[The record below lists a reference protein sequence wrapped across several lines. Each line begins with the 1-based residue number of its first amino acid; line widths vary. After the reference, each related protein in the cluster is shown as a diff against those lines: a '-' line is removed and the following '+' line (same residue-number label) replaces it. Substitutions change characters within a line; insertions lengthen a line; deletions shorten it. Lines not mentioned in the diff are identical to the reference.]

1 MTTAGQSRPGLS
13 RALLSIS
20 IGIALGSV
28 LVSLYAFTRR
38 VPDGLISDRLATATR
53 FTAGSLIAAAVV
65 ATVLAGAAVTAWL
78 GRLGA
83 GKAATL
89 LCLLCVVAAWCYLS
103 TNPPTWT
110 VAISGSDGRPVV
122 ALVQAAWLL
131 LTVSA
136 VFLVAGV
143 VAAPENRQ
151 PFKWPAVL
159 PFAAIGVALSLV
171 AGYGLATLA
180 RVGASHPT
188 TAVPIAIPDFPRT
201 LGTKTTY
208 TVPAE
213 SIDTLVPAGPGFV
226 LADDDAVVAY
236 DGTTGAERWRL
247 PLTAF
252 PDDCLF
258 RQLRSTGSAP
268 NAVVFAECDRSGGYD
283 KPRRD
288 SYLVGLDAM
297 TGTVLWRLD
306 TDWSLR
312 GRVLLPADVVPV
324 VNGKMNALGSL
335 DPRTGSLRWT
345 RSLDGMGNCA
355 RADSLIMAAEHTVID
370 FVPCGTHLTV
380 QMFDAVTGTER
391 SVEHPVSQGLSRHT
405 DPLTPVSSYGSIA
418 LVDARTDTGYD
429 HLSVR
434 VDTHTGAVNDT
445 PNLQFEYHSS
455 RPDISQYLGPA
466 VQLQPTPE
474 SFGTVLIYR
483 VDDGATVHVEGLRTF
498 NGFDSYVPNS
508 SQIWAEVGD
517 QLVTATAYDDT
528 SNLLVSISRD
538 GAFRSK
544 PSPCV
549 RDIGAT
555 VAVPGALL
563 VICTRSR
570 DGKTSGYDILGIPQ
584 D

>member
-201 LGTKTTY
+201 LGTKTAY

-236 DGTTGAERWRL
+236 DGTTGAERWRF

-345 RSLDGMGNCA
+345 RSLDSLGQNCA
-355 RADSLIMAAEHTVID
+355 TTGSVTMAVDRTIIYWLPCQT
-370 FVPCGTHLTV
+370 FVKVLF
-380 QMFDAVTGTER
+380 FDAASGIER
-391 SVEHPVSQGLSRHT
+391 TAEHPVPQELTR
-405 DPLTPVSSYGSIA
+405 DAALTPVASDGNVAIIEARSKLSIHSLYLRADERTGNVSDVPVPRFHSDVSHIGQYPGPVLQFSETGDLSGSSELYRLDDGSI
-418 LVDARTDTGYD
+418 R
-429 HLSVR
+429 HLNGLKDFSSSILSGP
-434 VDTHTGAVNDT
+434 HSG
-445 PNLQFEYHSS
+445 QF
-455 RPDISQYLGPA
+455 
-466 VQLQPTPE
+466 
-474 SFGTVLIYR
+474 
-483 VDDGATVHVEGLRTF
+483 
-498 NGFDSYVPNS
+498 
-508 SQIWAEVGD
+508 WAEVGD
-517 QLVTATAYDDT
+517 QMVTAAASDDN
-528 SNLLVSISRD
+528 SDLLASVSRD
-538 GAFRSK
+538 GSYMRRS
-544 PSPCV
+544 SPCGS
-549 RDIGAT
+549 DIGA
-555 VAVPGALL
+555 VVSAPGAVL
-563 VICTRSR
+563 VICTRTK
-570 DGKTSGYDILGIPQ
+570 GGGTLGYDILGMTPG
-584 D
+584 